1 MEKPVIEDRIQ
12 SGYFGP
18 VSIGIL
24 SLTPERRTVLY
35 NFKTRR
41 FCAENPTEV
50 GIDLA
55 SAQKFVA
62 GLDLATKGSAELGIA
77 LAAASSNQVLNR
89 RTQGMQLFQA
99 SSFTFCQMYLN
110 GAISEEKF
118 LETQLLL
125 LSTAATLI
133 EKELDATVRTSTA
146 TMSTPVASA
155 LSPTEGVTSMI
166 TKIDKTVTLKS
177 PAAQAAS
184 PPAAAK

>member
-18 VSIGIL
+18 VSVGIL

-55 SAQKFVA
+55 SAQKLVA
-62 GLDLATKGSAELGIA
+62 GLDLPTKGSAELGVA
-77 LAAASSNQVLNR
+77 LAAASNNQVLNR

-99 SSFTFCQMYLN
+99 SSFTLCQMYLN
-110 GAISEEKF
+110 GAISEDK
-118 LETQLLL
+118 LLDTQLQL
-125 LSTAATLI
+125 LSTAAALI
-133 EKELDATVRTSTA
+133 EKELSTTVTTSTSI
-146 TMSTPVASA
+146 STPASA
-155 LSPTEGVTSMI
+155 ASSPTENVSNLI
-166 TKIDKTVTLKS
+166 TKIDKTVTLKA
-177 PAAQAAS
+177 PQAAS
-184 PPAAAK
+184 AAAKE